1 MRNCSSFRP
10 LFVHFQGIVVF
21 PSVIHRESSPGTVT
35 EIRTACHILK
45 SCVKLLALTHFRSCD
60 LNKNLVGFLQGFLFL
75 QLRLAPFYI
84 ATFSD
89 LDTVYF
95 LLTCILRSSWKICFL
110 LPKICQPVCILP
122 FLSNEYLNF
131 PICFT
136 FILYFFALLIV
147 VIAISAFVYPLDLFW
162 CRICTLPA

>member
-1 MRNCSSFRP
+1 MRNCSSSRLSFRT
-10 LFVHFQGIVVF
+10 FQGIVVF

-60 LNKNLVGFLQGFLFL
+60 LSKNLLGFLQGFLFL

-95 LLTCILRSSWKICFL
+95 FIDLHSSALLGKICFL

-122 FLSNEYLNF
+122 FLSNEYLKF

-136 FILYFFALLIV
+136 LFFTFCPSDCSNSDICLCL
-147 VIAISAFVYPLDLFW
+147 PTDLFLVPHLH
-162 CRICTLPA
+162 LPA